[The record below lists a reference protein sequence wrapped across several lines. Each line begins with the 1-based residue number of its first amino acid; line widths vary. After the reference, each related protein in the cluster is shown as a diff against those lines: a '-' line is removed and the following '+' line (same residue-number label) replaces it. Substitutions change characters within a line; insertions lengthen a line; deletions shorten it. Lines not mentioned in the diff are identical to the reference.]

1 MCLNNR
7 PKKTQV
13 AQSED
18 GVAVEGSPVGA
29 ARATVDVDSLLP
41 PRNQAA
47 PSSVKHQASKH
58 PGDQECQTEP
68 VGSPWVVASQSPP
81 LPWEHM

>member
-7 PKKTQV
+7 LKKTQV

-18 GVAVEGSPVGA
+18 GAAVEGSPVGA
-29 ARATVDVDSLLP
+29 ARATVVVDSLLP
-41 PRNQAA
+41 PHNQAA

-68 VGSPWVVASQSPP
+68 VGSPWAVASRSPP
-81 LPWEHM
+81 LPREHL